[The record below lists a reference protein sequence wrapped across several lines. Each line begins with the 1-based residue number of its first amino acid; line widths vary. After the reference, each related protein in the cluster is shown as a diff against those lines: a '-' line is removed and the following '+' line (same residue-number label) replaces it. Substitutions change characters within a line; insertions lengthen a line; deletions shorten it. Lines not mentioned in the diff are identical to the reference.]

1 MHRASLSR
9 RAVLQTA
16 AVATT
21 VLAMPFVRGAHAA
34 GKLRVG
40 FWDHWVPGANEP
52 LKQLCHQWADKEKV
66 DLTIDFI
73 TSQGDK
79 LNLTKAE
86 EAQARSGHDIL
97 RLTDWDPGSYADHL
111 EPVDDLVTEL
121 IKEHGKVLLGTEYAG
136 KQKGHWMAV
145 PTGNGT
151 IPQTPC
157 ARIDMFKQYVGLDV
171 QKMYPVGPPDK
182 TLADA
187 WGWNKFLTAAQK
199 CAKAGYPFGMP
210 LSNQSDSVNWVSA
223 VFAAQGAQLVDAEGS
238 ITIKSDATR
247 QVLEW
252 FKRMVPALPDSVF
265 SWDNAGN
272 NKWLVS
278 GRGAFI
284 VNPPSAW
291 AVALRDAPKIAEQ
304 LWTFPSPKGPK
315 GRFDATNFGFFGIWN
330 FSTNKPAAKSLIAHL
345 STADAVKK
353 LVDGSKG
360 YDVPPF
366 EKLRNFNI
374 WKEEGPPK
382 GTNYNYPPRGDV
394 VSLLAG
400 YPAPVN
406 IGSQMLSQGTI
417 CKLVAR
423 CTQQGKSID
432 QAIAETHEE
441 IEGYSRS

>member
-1 MHRASLSR
+1 MHRVSFTR
-9 RAVLQTA
+9 RAVLRTTA
-16 AVATT
+16 LATT
-21 VLAMPFVRGAHAA
+21 VLATPFVRGAYAA

-97 RLTDWDPGSYADHL
+97 RLTDWDPGSYSDHL

-157 ARIDMFKQYVGLDV
+157 ARIDMFKQYAGLDV

-182 TLADA
+182 TLSDA
-187 WGWNKFLTAAQK
+187 WDWNEFLTAAQK
-199 CAKAGYPFGMP
+199 CQKAGYPFGMP

-252 FKRMVPALPDSVF
+252 FKKIVPVLPDSVF
-265 SWDNAGN
+265 S
-272 NKWLVS
+272 S
-278 GRGAFI
+278 GDS
-284 VNPPSAW
+284 N
-291 AVALRDAPKIAEQ
+291 
-304 LWTFPSPKGPK
+304 
-315 GRFDATNFGFFGIWN
+315 
-330 FSTNKPAAKSLIAHL
+330 
-345 STADAVKK
+345 
-353 LVDGSKG
+353 
-360 YDVPPF
+360 
-366 EKLRNFNI
+366 
-374 WKEEGPPK
+374 
-382 GTNYNYPPRGDV
+382 
-394 VSLLAG
+394 
-400 YPAPVN
+400 
-406 IGSQMLSQGTI
+406 ML
-417 CKLVAR
+417 
-423 CTQQGKSID
+423 
-432 QAIAETHEE
+432 
-441 IEGYSRS
+441 

>member
-1 MHRASLSR
+1 M
-9 RAVLQTA
+9 
-16 AVATT
+16 
-21 VLAMPFVRGAHAA
+21 
-34 GKLRVG
+34 
-40 FWDHWVPGANEP
+40 
-52 LKQLCHQWADKEKV
+52 
-66 DLTIDFI
+66 
-73 TSQGDK
+73 
-79 LNLTKAE
+79 
-86 EAQARSGHDIL
+86 
-97 RLTDWDPGSYADHL
+97 
-111 EPVDDLVTEL
+111 
-121 IKEHGKVLLGTEYAG
+121 
-136 KQKGHWMAV
+136 
-145 PTGNGT
+145 
-151 IPQTPC
+151 
-157 ARIDMFKQYVGLDV
+157 
-171 QKMYPVGPPDK
+171 
-182 TLADA
+182 
-187 WGWNKFLTAAQK
+187 
-199 CAKAGYPFGMP
+199 
-210 LSNQSDSVNWVSA
+210 
-223 VFAAQGAQLVDAEGS
+223 
-238 ITIKSDATR
+238 
-247 QVLEW
+247 
-252 FKRMVPALPDSVF
+252 PDSVF

-441 IEGYSRS
+441 IEGYTRS

>member
-1 MHRASLSR
+1 MLRTSLTR
-9 RAVLQTA
+9 RAVLRTA
-16 AVATT
+16 ALASTALAT
-21 VLAMPFVRGAHAA
+21 PFVRGAYAA

-52 LKQLCHQWADKEKV
+52 LKQLCHQWAAKEKV
-66 DLTIDFI
+66 DLTMDFI

-111 EPVDDLVTEL
+111 EPVDDVVTEL

-136 KQKGHWMAV
+136 KHKGHWMAT

-182 TLADA
+182 ALADA
-187 WGWNKFLTAAQK
+187 WDWDAFLTAAEK
-199 CAKAGYPFGMP
+199 CSKAGYPFGMP

-223 VFAAQGAQLVDAEGS
+223 VFAAQGAQLVDAEGT
-238 ITIKSDATR
+238 ITVKSDATR

-252 FKRMVPALPDSVF
+252 FKEIIPDLPDSVF

-278 GRGAFI
+278 GKGAFI
-284 VNPPSAW
+284 INPPSAW

-330 FSTNKPAAKSLIAHL
+330 FSTNKSAAKSLVAYL
-345 STADAVKK
+345 STRSAVEK
-353 LVDGSKG
+353 LVNGSKG

-366 EKLRNFNI
+366 EKLRDFKI
-374 WKEEGPPK
+374 WAEEGPPT

-417 CKLVAR
+417 TKLVAR
-423 CTQQGKSID
+423 CTTQGKSID
-432 QAIAETHEE
+432 QAIAETEEE
-441 IEGYSRS
+441 IEGYTRS